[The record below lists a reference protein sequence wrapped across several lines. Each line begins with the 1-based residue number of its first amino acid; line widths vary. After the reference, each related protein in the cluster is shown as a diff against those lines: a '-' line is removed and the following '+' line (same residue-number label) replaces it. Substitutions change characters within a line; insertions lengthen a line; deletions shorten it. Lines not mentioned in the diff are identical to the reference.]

1 MNNTWRNFKDYV
13 KKNKWSIIISFIIV
27 VTAYSFL
34 FSFINKDNEE
44 KIEEISYATFLEHL
58 EKGEID
64 TVYYNVSSEYMTIT
78 LYNDET
84 KDMSLEELEDYEYS
98 NKDKRTC
105 LYPANETFRKE
116 MLEAGVK
123 VRVVTSR
130 SIWNILTTLLS
141 SSISIFF
148 LIMILSMIKGP
159 IKGMSE
165 KTLIQTSDVKFDD
178 IIGHDEIIDDVK
190 FITELIKNPN
200 VGDKIGAK
208 MPKGLLFTGAPGTGK
223 TLLAKAIAHEA
234 GVPFLYQNASS
245 FIEMY
250 VGLGARRVRELF
262 KIARHNAPCILFID
276 EIDAIGGKR
285 GESKGTSENEQTI
298 NALLQEMDGFSGR
311 EGVFIIAAT
320 NRVDSLDDALIRSGR
335 FDRQITV
342 NPPQDWKVRKKLFE
356 HYLSKFSIS
365 DDIDV
370 DNFSKQVSGFT
381 GADIAMIC
389 NEASIIAV
397 MHNKEYID
405 NACVEEAIDK
415 KVFKGNRSKHK
426 KHEVDRN
433 IIAYHEAG
441 HAIMSY
447 ILGVPIA
454 RVSILS
460 TISGVGGAVFN
471 QDKDTLLHTETDL
484 KNRVMIAYG
493 GRASEVIKFTDATE
507 GASNDIT
514 QATQIL
520 VQYVERLGFD
530 KSFGLLDV
538 SVLTKE
544 HLVNTDDIM
553 SKLGKISLELYA
565 ECENLLRRNY
575 NKVECLAKKLLE
587 VETLSGEE
595 VIELLHSTY

>member
-1 MNNTWRNFKDYV
+1 MKNTWKNFKEYV
-13 KKNKWSIIISFIIV
+13 KKNKWSIIVSFIIV
-27 VTAYSFL
+27 VAAYSFL
-34 FSFINKDNEE
+34 FSSIMKDNAP
-44 KIEEISYATFLEHL
+44 KIEEISYSTFLEHL
-58 EKGEID
+58 EKGEVD
-64 TVYYNVSSEYMTIT
+64 TVYYNLSSEYMTIT
-78 LYNDET
+78 LYNEET
-84 KDMSLEELEDYEYS
+84 KNMTLEELESYEYS

-105 LYPANETFRKE
+105 LFPAHDTFRKDI
-116 MLEAGVK
+116 LEAGAKVK
-123 VRVVTSR
+123 LVTSR

-141 SSISIFF
+141 SAVSIFF
-148 LIMILSMIKGP
+148 LIMIMSMFKGP
-159 IKGMSE
+159 IKGISE
-165 KTLIQTSDVKFDD
+165 KDIIQTSNVKFEDV
-178 IIGHDEIIDDVK
+178 IGHDEIIDDVK
-190 FITELIKNPN
+190 FITELIKNPDIGN
-200 VGDKIGAK
+200 KIGAK
-208 MPKGLLFTGAPGTGK
+208 MPKGLLFTGSPGTGK

-320 NRVDSLDDALIRSGR
+320 NRVDSLDDALVRSGR

-356 HYLSKFSIS
+356 HYLSKFSVS
-365 DDIDV
+365 EDIDV
-370 DNFSKQVSGFT
+370 ENFSKQVSGFT

-397 MHNKEYID
+397 MHNKEVID

-415 KVFKGNRSKHK
+415 KVFKGNRSKNK
-426 KHEVDRN
+426 KHESDRN
-433 IIAYHEAG
+433 VIAYHESG
-441 HAIMSY
+441 HAIVSY
-447 ILGVPIA
+447 LLGVPIA

-471 QDKDTLLHTETDL
+471 QDRDTLLHTENDL
-484 KNRVMIAYG
+484 KNRIMIAYG
-493 GRASEVIKFTDATE
+493 GRASEVIKFQDATE

-544 HLVNTDDIM
+544 HLVNGDDIM
-553 SKLGKISLELYA
+553 VKLRKISLDLYN
-565 ECENLLRRNY
+565 ECERLLRENY
-575 NKVECLAKKLLE
+575 DKVERLAQRLLD

-595 VIELLHSTY
+595 VVELLHTY